1 MHDKSYW
8 FWSTLSSK
16 FCFHRATK
24 IQVYDGK
31 VQKAGHIQKHL
42 YYGKHNFTVVKKP
55 KCDLSHCKTNS
66 SVHGLRLESQSA
78 KG

>member
-8 FWSTLSSK
+8 FWSTVSSK
-16 FCFHRATK
+16 F
-24 IQVYDGK
+24 YDGK
-31 VQKAGHIQKHL
+31 VQKAGHIQKRL

-55 KCDLSHCKTNS
+55 ECDLSHCKTNS
-66 SVHGLRLESQSA
+66 AVHGLRLESQSA